1 MLPYPSFP
9 EPNKVVVAGDWH
21 RDTAWGCGV
30 IREGCSK
37 YLKDEPFK
45 LFLHL
50 GDFMAFDAYDFL
62 DEIDAVLQEND
73 AHLWFL
79 DGNHE
84 DFPLI
89 RAATVNTDAHGM
101 AIVRDRIRYLPR
113 GYCWAWHN
121 RDWLALGGAV
131 SVDKDIR
138 TEGLDWFPEEEI
150 TLQQAVSVMSQG
162 QTDVVLSHDCPS
174 GVPLTLPPPDKL
186 WLTQIDRAQRHR
198 QRLQEIFDVI
208 RPAYSLNG
216 HYHMAW
222 SKTVRMPWGP
232 MRSTGLDCNRGY
244 TNFVGLDTRTME
256 MESL

>member
-1 MLPYPSFP
+1 MPPYPSFP
-9 EPNKVVVAGDWH
+9 EPDRVVVAGDWH
-21 RDTAWGCGV
+21 RDTAWGSGV
-30 IREGCSK
+30 IRESYP

-50 GDFMAFDAYDFL
+50 GDFMGWNCGDYLDDLNDTLRAYDS
-62 DEIDAVLQEND
+62 
-73 AHLWFL
+73 HLWFL

-89 RAATVNTDAHGM
+89 AAFMENTDALGM
-101 AIVRDRIRYLPR
+101 GTVRDRIRYLPR
-113 GYCWAWHN
+113 GYRWTWHD
-121 RDWLALGGAV
+121 RVWMALGGAV
-131 SVDKDIR
+131 SVDKDAH
-138 TEGLDWFPEEEI
+138 TEGKTWWPDEEI
-150 TLQQAVSVMSQG
+150 TMQQAVSVMDAG
-162 QTDVVLSHDCPS
+162 HADVVLSHDCPS
-174 GVPLTLPPPDKL
+174 GVPMTLPPPAKL